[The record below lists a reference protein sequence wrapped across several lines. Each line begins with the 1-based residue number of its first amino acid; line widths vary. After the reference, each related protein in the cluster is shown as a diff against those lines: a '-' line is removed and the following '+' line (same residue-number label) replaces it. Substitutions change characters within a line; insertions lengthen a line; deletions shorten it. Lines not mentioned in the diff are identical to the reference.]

1 VNFSLYIAKRYLFTR
16 SSNNAINIITGIAAT
31 GVVLG
36 AMSLFIVLS
45 GFSGLKD
52 FSLQFTNVFDSDL
65 KVLPAK
71 GKTLTF
77 TSYIEDKINNIRG
90 VEAYSKVIQERIF
103 LQYRGKN
110 HVALIKGVDENYK
123 NVNPVDSILFLSEWF
138 TPNQNEV
145 VIGLGISS
153 KLSLGVMDYSDLLEI
168 YVPKPGKGQILNASN
183 AFTKKRVVVS
193 GMYQINEEL
202 DSKYVFSDIEFAR
215 SLLNLD
221 STKISSIEFK
231 FLPNYSEDDIRI
243 QLKKI
248 FSEEIILKNRIQ
260 QNDALYKMLN
270 TENIAVY
277 LIFTL
282 VLIIALFNVIG
293 SIIMMILDKRKNIKT
308 LYSLGAKI
316 SDIRKIFFFQGV
328 LMSTLGGLLGI
339 FLGVIIVFIQM
350 KFEFVKITRT
360 LAYPVK
366 LNLSN
371 IIVVF
376 ATITILGI
384 IASKIASSRVRE
396 KLLT

>member
-1 VNFSLYIAKRYLFTR
+1 MNFSLYIAKRYLFTR

-36 AMSLFIVLS
+36 ALSLFIVLS

-65 KVLPAK
+65 KVIPAK

-77 TSYIEDKINNIRG
+77 TSHIADKINNIQG

-110 HVALIKGVDENYK
+110 HIALIKGVDENYK

-168 YVPKPGKGQILNASN
+168 YVPKPGIGQILNTSN
-183 AFTKKRVVVS
+183 AFTKRGVVVS

-202 DSKYVFSDIEFAR
+202 DSKYIFSDIEFAR

-221 STKISSIEFK
+221 SNKISSIEFK

-243 QLKKI
+243 QLKEI

-366 LNLSN
+366 LDLSN